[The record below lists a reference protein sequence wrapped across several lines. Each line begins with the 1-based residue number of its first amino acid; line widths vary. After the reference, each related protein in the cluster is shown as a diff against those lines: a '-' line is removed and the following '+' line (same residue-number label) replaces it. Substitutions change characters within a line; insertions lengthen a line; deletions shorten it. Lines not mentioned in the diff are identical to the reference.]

1 MKKKSMS
8 KRKLQAME
16 TKKRIF
22 ETAQHLILEH
32 GFENVSVDSIVKAA
46 DVSKGTFY
54 VHFESKDALAAAL
67 VYEYTNTTD
76 KDYKSFLTSLP
87 DQNSVFDTLLLLA
100 EEITEF
106 IATNIG
112 LENMRVLYKAHLTKT
127 INTTP
132 AMSYDRDLYKMF
144 TEVLERGIRQGELR
158 DDIPVEFLSKHLI
171 MTIRGITY
179 EWCIRFPDFDL
190 KKQVQEH
197 FKILLYGL
205 KK

>member
-1 MKKKSMS
+1 MIKKSMS
-8 KRKLQAME
+8 KRKLQALE
-16 TKKRIF
+16 TKKKIF

-144 TEVLERGIRQGELR
+144 TEVLERGIRQSELR
-158 DDIPVEFLSKHLI
+158 EDIPVEFLSKHLI
-171 MTIRGITY
+171 MAIRGITY

>member
-1 MKKKSMS
+1 MIKKSMS

-16 TKKRIF
+16 TKKKIF
-22 ETAQHLILEH
+22 ETAQHLVLEH

-144 TEVLERGIRQGELR
+144 TEVLERGIRQSELR
-158 DDIPVEFLSKHLI
+158 EDIPVEFLSKHLI
-171 MTIRGITY
+171 MAIRGITY